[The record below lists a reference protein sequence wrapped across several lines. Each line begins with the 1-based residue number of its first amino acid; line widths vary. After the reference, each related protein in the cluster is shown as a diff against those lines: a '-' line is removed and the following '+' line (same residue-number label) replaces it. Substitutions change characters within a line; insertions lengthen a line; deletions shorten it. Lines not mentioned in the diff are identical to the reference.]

1 MSRSDSR
8 HDGLTMGLDVESDSG
23 NYTQAASSEEAP
35 LLDDFPV
42 LPNDLPADIIPPKSF
57 RFRVLLMCIVFLF
70 IVEVSQFI
78 MEPPLQ
84 KIMEDIIC
92 HKYYPDHSLREPSI
106 LDRRC
111 KNDEVQRTLAMVR
124 GWSLSFEMAT
134 PIIAQFPFGIIA
146 DKYGRRPVLF
156 LSVFGCLSQSCWVM
170 LVLYFPDVF
179 SIWAMLPG
187 SLFYL
192 IGGGGPMASAMVWT
206 IVADV
211 VPVAERTSVFY
222 QITAAV
228 LMINI
233 LVNPISAWLL
243 HFDPWI
249 PMWLAFGF
257 LIAGTCCTLMIPETL
272 GLRRKADDRRR
283 HGTNAHEPDHEDT
296 ESLKH
301 HILKQA
307 WYTVKNDMGHVWRFI
322 FASKSIMILILAI
335 SAHMPIRLAFASIL
349 LQYISKRFDW
359 DWSTATYVLTVG
371 IVATV
376 TTLLVVLPIAST
388 LVTKRYRYSPMRRD
402 LFLSRVSVLFL
413 AVGVLLMAFAGV
425 PWMFVT
431 SLVIASMGNAFN
443 TLCRALVNAV
453 VEPHTVATLNT
464 TISLAEMIIAVISG
478 PAVGWLMSQGM
489 HLGGAWQGLPFLVM
503 TFLAVVISVA
513 MFAFR
518 IPAGVAQA
526 HEG

>member
-1 MSRSDSR
+1 MSHGEPQRDGPSLDSDV
-8 HDGLTMGLDVESDSG
+8 GSDSG
-23 NYTQAASSEEAP
+23 NYTQTYVSEDAP
-35 LLDDFPV
+35 LLEQSPL
-42 LPNDLPADIIPPKSF
+42 LPNDLPADIVPPKSF

-92 HKYYPDHSLREPSI
+92 RKYYPDHLLREPSI

-111 KNDEVQRTLAMVR
+111 KNDQVQQTLAMVR

-134 PIIAQFPFGIIA
+134 PILAQFPFGIIA

-156 LSVFGCLSQSCWVM
+156 LSVFGCLLQTTWVM
-170 LVLYFPDVF
+170 VVLYFPDVF

-192 IGGGGPMASAMVWT
+192 VGGGGPMAAAMVWT

-228 LMINI
+228 LVINVI
-233 LVNPISAWLL
+233 ANPISAWLL
-243 HFDPWI
+243 KFDPWI
-249 PMWLAFGF
+249 PMWLSFGF
-257 LIAGTCCTLMIPETL
+257 LIAGTGCTLLIPETL
-272 GLRRKADDRRR
+272 GLRRKADDRRQ
-283 HGTNAHEPDHEDT
+283 HLTNADDPSHEDPD
-296 ESLKH
+296 SLKH
-301 HILKQA
+301 HVLKQA
-307 WYTVKNDMGHVWRFI
+307 WFTVKNDMGHVWRFI
-322 FASKSIMILILAI
+322 FASKSIMLLLLAI
-335 SAHMPIRLAFASIL
+335 SAHMPIRLGFYSIL

-371 IVATV
+371 IIATV
-376 TTLLVVLPIAST
+376 VALLVVLPLAST
-388 LVTKRYRYSPMRRD
+388 LIDKRYGYSPVRRD
-402 LFLSRVSVLFL
+402 LLLSRVSVLFL
-413 AVGVLLMAFAGV
+413 AIGVVFMACAGR
-425 PWMFVT
+425 PWLFVA
-431 SLVIASMGNAFN
+431 SLVVGSMGNAFN
-443 TLCRALVNAV
+443 TLCRALLNAV

-464 TISLAEMIIAVISG
+464 TISLVELLMAVISG
-478 PAVGWLMSQGM
+478 PAMGWLFSKGM

-503 TFLAVVISVA
+503 TLLTIVISVA

-518 IPAGVAQA
+518 IPTGVAQA